1 MCSFCP
7 KRDSLTFLSFADSK
21 HRNEAA
27 YWSSNVN
34 LNLERLNKKAMS
46 YPMQGFNSGP
56 AYSIPSQHYPGRV
69 SPDKTD
75 RDRSARRTPNNPAS
89 DRSPIRET
97 SPQRTISPIS
107 DGGDITPGCTDYTP
121 RRENFLKQEPG
132 YAP

>member
-1 MCSFCP
+1 MGLC
-7 KRDSLTFLSFADSK
+7 TADVAARSSQY
-21 HRNEAA
+21 RNEAA

-34 LNLERLNKKAMS
+34 LNLDSLKKKTMA

-75 RDRSARRTPNNPAS
+75 RSARRTPNGGGGPTS
-89 DRSPIRET
+89 SRRSPCREPNT
-97 SPQRTISPIS
+97 QRTISPIS
-107 DGGDITPGCTDYTP
+107 DGGEVTPGCTDYTP
-121 RRENFLKQEPG
+121 RKEQFLKQEPG